1 MSKIIN
7 PFNIK
12 RLMIIL
18 LVLAILPIDTGTGF
32 YYFLRF
38 YIFIAG
44 IYLMVKDKE
53 YPEIGHKL
61 LYIAMMVLWNPFDI
75 FFFDKMTWIFFDL
88 LAAVFLF
95 VNRLSVEE
103 RGKFFKF

>member
-1 MSKIIN
+1 MSKMIN

-44 IYLMVKDKE
+44 IYLIVKDKE
-53 YPEIGHKL
+53 YPGIGPKI
-61 LYIAMMVLWNPFDI
+61 LYLVMLVLWNPFDLFI
-75 FFFDKMTWIFFDL
+75 LDKMTWVFFDL
-88 LAAVFLF
+88 IAAVFLF
-95 VNRLSVEE
+95 ANRLSAEE